1 MDGVGRATVGV
12 IVNPLAGKD
21 IRRLVAQASHT
32 PDTAKIGIVRRA
44 VIAAAES
51 GARHILL
58 AADPHHLARRAVEG
72 LNLTATVELLDEPV
86 SGSRR
91 DTVHAAAAMGRR
103 RVGAVIALG
112 GDGTCRD
119 VAMGWPD
126 IPLIA
131 ISTGT
136 NNVFPAALDA
146 TAAGCAAGLVAS
158 GAVPIA
164 AVGRKA
170 KRVSVRIETLANG
183 ASTPDRPIDDLALV
197 EVALIATTFVGARA
211 VTDPTTIRMVV
222 AAFAT
227 PMGTGLSALAGRAHP
242 MGRWDDGGVMVR
254 VGPGGRRLRL
264 PIAPGTFTDVELA
277 EVTPL
282 AVGQCVQMVGP
293 GVLAFDG
300 ERDRRLAANQRAILC
315 IDTDGP
321 IVIDVER
328 TLALAAEAGLFDLPP
343 RLPHTF
349 STHSEQHKHD
359 TETFDGH

>member
-1 MDGVGRATVGV
+1 MDGIRSAAVGV

-58 AADPHHLARRAVEG
+58 AADPHHLARRAVDG
-72 LNLTATVELLDEPV
+72 LNLGATVELLDEPV

-91 DTVHAAAAMGRR
+91 DTVGAAAAMWKRE
-103 RVGAVIALG
+103 VGAVITLG

-126 IPLIA
+126 VPLIA

-136 NNVFPAALDA
+136 NNVFPSALDA

-158 GAVPIA
+158 GAVSLA
-164 AVGRKA
+164 AVGRRA
-170 KRVSVRIETLANG
+170 KRVSVHVEALATREP
-183 ASTPDRPIDDLALV
+183 ASAHPSDDLALV
-197 EVALIATTFVGARA
+197 EVALIDTTFVGARA

-242 MGRWDDGGVMVR
+242 VGRWDDGGVVVR
-254 VGPGGRRLRL
+254 LGPGGRRLRL
-264 PIAPGTFTDVELA
+264 PIAPGTFTDVDLA
-277 EVTPL
+277 EVMPL
-282 AVGQCVQMVGP
+282 AVGQCVEMVGP

-300 ERDRRLAANQRAILC
+300 ERDRRLAHGQRAILRVEVA
-315 IDTDGP
+315 GP

-328 TLALAAEAGLFDLPP
+328 TLALAAEARLFDLPS
-343 RLPHTF
+343 RSVHTR
-349 STHSEQHKHD
+349 STHSELHKHD

>member
-1 MDGVGRATVGV
+1 MDGTGPAVVGV

-72 LNLTATVELLDEPV
+72 LDLAATVELLDLRV

-91 DTVHAAAAMGRR
+91 DTVRAAAAMWKRD
-103 RVGAVIALG
+103 VGAVIALG

-126 IPLIA
+126 VPLIA

-136 NNVFPAALDA
+136 NNVFPSALDA

-158 GAVPIA
+158 GAVPLA
-164 AVGRKA
+164 TVGRRA
-170 KRVSVRIETLANG
+170 KRVSVRIEVLAH
-183 ASTPDRPIDDLALV
+183 AEPQPDPTDDLALV
-197 EVALIATTFVGARA
+197 EVALIDTTFVGARA
-211 VTDPTTIRMVV
+211 VTDPTTIRSVV

-242 MGRWDDGGVMVR
+242 VGRWDDGGVMVR
-254 VGPGGRRLRL
+254 LGPGGRRLRL
-264 PIAPGTFTDVELA
+264 PIAPGTFTDIDLA
-277 EVTPL
+277 EVVPL
-282 AVGQCVQMVGP
+282 SLGQCIEMVGP

-300 ERDRRLAANQRAILC
+300 ERDRRLTHGQRVALSVDAA
-315 IDTDGP
+315 GP
-321 IVIDVER
+321 IVIDVEL
-328 TLALAAEAGLFDLPP
+328 TLALAAQAGLFDQPIQSPQP
-343 RLPHTF
+343 R
-349 STHSEQHKHD
+349 SIHSEQHKHD